1 MKLKLVTAKM
11 NTPQDTTVVDFV
23 HFCMIEYIDL
33 KKRPG
38 SDLQNI

>member
-23 HFCMIEYIDL
+23 HFIWL
-33 KKRPG
+33 
-38 SDLQNI
+38 NILIWRNGQVVICRIF